1 MRDWHTYRGTSRWIE
16 TKGWHTKQ
24 QPWLLH
30 AESKIFRALQETG
43 KTRASLVII
52 LALAALNLPVMI
64 AAGSNKG
71 VDNLA
76 IAVAEALSQHGKPG
90 NLIGSFYRVSTP
102 ARQI

>member
-1 MRDWHTYRGTSRWIE
+1 
-16 TKGWHTKQ
+16 
-24 QPWLLH
+24 
-30 AESKIFRALQETG
+30 
-43 KTRASLVII
+43 
-52 LALAALNLPVMI
+52 MI
-64 AAGSNKG
+64 AAESNKG